1 MADPLKE
8 RIAILVRGEAQGRL
22 KPEHQAELDAY
33 RAKGT
38 EPDKV
43 LRRQSAATLAKEQP
57 GVDQAYRTV
66 KTLDEFDAINRRLKP
81 TGGVLNRVVNTVNGW
96 LGDKDLAR
104 LDQLAKGFSVHQ
116 RQPGSGS
123 SSDYDARMYLAMS
136 GSADQPFAAN
146 VAFSKQ
152 ARDEATA
159 TISRHQFRDA
169 YLQKNGS
176 LIGSDEA
183 YARQRTAAPPSTR
196 KPPSTAGWSIKAIK

>member
-8 RIAILVRGEAQGRL
+8 RIAILVRGEAQGKL

-57 GVDQAYRTV
+57 GVDQAYRGL
-66 KTLDEFDAINRRLKP
+66 KALDEFDAINRRLKP
-81 TGGVLNRVVNTVNGW
+81 TGGILNRVVNTARGW
-96 LGDKDLAR
+96 LGDADMTR
-104 LDQLAKGFSVHQ
+104 IDQLAKGFALRQ

-123 SSDYDARMYLAMS
+123 SSDFDQKMYNSMS
-136 GSADQPFAAN
+136 GSAFQPFQAN
-146 VAFSKQ
+146 VAFSNEARAQ
-152 ARDEATA
+152 ASEV
-159 TISRHQFRDA
+159 ISRHQFRDA
-169 YLQKNGS
+169 YLQARGS

-196 KPPSTAGWSIKAIK
+196 KPPATAGWSIKAIK